1 MEEAANWIVKE
12 VCPEHLAKVDQDP
25 QTLALPPLVRRI
37 LAQRGVVEPDQIERF
52 LNPKFSDLSDPF
64 LIPDMEIAVE
74 RLLQAIDNKETVA
87 LFGDYDVDG
96 VTSVA
101 LLKEVFTHYGLDTH
115 CFVPH
120 RLAEGYGMSK
130 AGLERCLEEFDPDLI
145 MAVDCGT
152 TSIEEIAWLKE
163 KGIEV
168 IVCDHHECNPDA
180 RPDCLAL
187 VNPKVGDDFHYLC
200 SAGVAFKV
208 AHALLKTRPNPAID
222 LKSYMDIIA
231 LGTVADI
238 VPLIGENRIL
248 VRKGLHCL
256 RNTANCGL
264 IALKQETK
272 LGEIVFTSDIGFRLG
287 PRLNAAGRLDTAKAS
302 LDLLLERDLGRA
314 QTIAKQLDDQ
324 NKERQLLESRM
335 FDEAMAMLENG
346 SQPKDRCS
354 IVLGSDDWHPGVVG
368 IVASRLMR
376 RFHRPTFIVA
386 FDETGLGKG
395 SGRSVE
401 NISLVTALHS
411 CNDLLIKGGGHE
423 MAAGLTIWK
432 QNFPDFQ
439 QRFEEIVASNAR
451 SEYLVPKLHVDA
463 ETDLS
468 DLTLSL
474 LDSYELMEPF
484 GSHNPQPLLICRD
497 VQLAGEPS
505 ILSKKHL
512 RLELYQ
518 NGAIREAIYFGGAE
532 LELPKPPWDVAFT
545 IQRNEY
551 RGRQSLQIHVTDVR
565 SCY

>member
-1 MEEAANWIVKE
+1 MEQVANWIVKE
-12 VCPEHLAKVDQDP
+12 VCPESLAKVEQNP
-25 QTLALPPLVRRI
+25 RVQGLPPLVRRI
-37 LAQRGVVEPDQIERF
+37 LAQRGVAEADQIERF
-52 LNPKFSDLSDPF
+52 LKPRFSDLSDPF
-64 LIPDMEIAVE
+64 LLPDMKLAVD
-74 RLLQAIDNKETVA
+74 RLMQAIDNKETVA

-101 LLKEVFTHYGLDTH
+101 LLKEVFDHYDLKSH

-120 RLAEGYGMSK
+120 RLEEGYGMSQP
-130 AGLERCLEEFDPDLI
+130 GLERCLEEYQPDLI

-152 TSIEEIAWLKE
+152 TSIDEIGWLKE
-163 KGIEV
+163 KDIDV

-180 RPDCLAL
+180 RPACLAL

-208 AHALLKTRPNPAID
+208 AHAMLKTRPNPNID
-222 LKSYMDIIA
+222 LKSFMDIIA

-256 RNTANCGL
+256 RNTTNCGL
-264 IALKQETK
+264 VALKQVTK
-272 LGEIVFTSDIGFRLG
+272 LGKIVFTSDIGFRLG

-302 LDLLLERDLGRA
+302 LNLLLERNPERA
-314 QTIAKQLDDQ
+314 QEIAEQLDEQ
-324 NKERQLLESRM
+324 NKERQQLESRM
-335 FDEAMAMLENG
+335 FDEAMAMLESDG
-346 SQPKDRCS
+346 HPKDRCS

-376 RFHRPTFIVA
+376 RYHRPTFIVA

-401 NISLVTALHS
+401 NISLVSALHES
-411 CNDLLIKGGGHE
+411 NDLLIKGGGHE

-439 QRFEEIVASNAR
+439 KRFEEIVASNAR
-451 SEYLVPKLHVDA
+451 SEYLVPKIYVDA

-468 DLTLSL
+468 ELTLSL

-484 GSHNPQPLLICRD
+484 GSHNPQPLLICYD

-532 LELPKPPWDVAFT
+532 IELPTPPWDVAFT

-565 SCY
+565 SCF